1 MSEVVYS
8 LYGLKVRSAI
18 PLPCP
23 ESHLN
28 GEPADVELVE
38 CTEEE
43 LREPCNSRMAYVER
57 DDFWECRQFE
67 DGAARVS
74 WKDHFEFHVSADGA
88 RVRWRRLVGIPNEVL
103 FTYLLNQVLSHCLAL
118 RGVEPLHATSVVVNG
133 QAIAIMGDSGYG
145 KSTLAAALI
154 RKGCPLLTDDVLVL
168 ELLGNGVQAYPSL
181 ARLKLRPDS
190 ADAAFGKRRSLPM
203 NTFTDKMILPLG
215 AAEHVAKAVPLRAIF
230 VIPSSAGSV
239 VISIRRARG
248 HRSLLPII
256 KNSFDTSFLDRRR
269 LEQQFEFA
277 CRLAKS
283 VPISVLSFPRRLDML
298 PTVVDALLKD
308 VSRYSGPQ

>member
-1 MSEVVYS
+1 MTDKIYS

-23 ESHLN
+23 ESPLN
-28 GEPADVELVE
+28 GKRANVELIE
-38 CTEEE
+38 CTKDE
-43 LREPCNSRMAYVER
+43 LDEPCDSRISYFER

-88 RVRWRRLVGIPNEVL
+88 RVRWRRLVGIPDEVL

-133 QAIAIMGDSGYG
+133 RAIAIMGDSGYG

-154 RKGCPLLTDDVLVL
+154 RRGCPLLTDDVLVL
-168 ELLGNGVQAYPSL
+168 EDLGNGMQAYPSL

-190 ADAAFGKRRSLPM
+190 ADAAFARRRSLQM
-203 NTFTDKMILPLG
+203 NTFTDKMILPLS
-215 AAEHVAKAVPLRAIF
+215 ASEHAGNEVPLGAIF
-230 VIPSSAGSV
+230 VIPSSAGSAA
-239 VISIRRARG
+239 IAIRRVRG

-256 KNSFDTSFLDRRR
+256 QNSFDTSFLDRRR
-269 LEQQFEFA
+269 LEQQFAFA
-277 CRLAKS
+277 CRLAKA
-283 VPISVLSFPRRLDML
+283 VPISVLSFPRQLDML
-298 PTVVDALLKD
+298 PAVADALLKD
-308 VSRYSGPQ
+308 VSRYSGPR